1 MLNFKPVYYSNF
13 ILMNPSFNYFI
24 SCIASLLSLQLVAQT
39 GSLHGILK
47 DEQGTP
53 LIYANMGLFNATD
66 SSLAKASNSNETG
79 HFEFKD
85 LQNGS
90 YYLKSTYVGME
101 DYQLGG
107 ISIQNNQTQD
117 LGVLKMN
124 TTPINLKETTISAK
138 RSILEVKP
146 DRLVFNVEGTI
157 NSIGSDAL
165 SLLRKA
171 PSVTVDNNDNI
182 SLLGRSGVLVYLDGK
197 RVPMS
202 GQDLSNYLQNLPAEQ
217 IDRIDIITNPG
228 AKYEAQG
235 NAGIIDIRLKK
246 DSNLGTNGTVN
257 ASYIQGKYPKY
268 SASGTG
274 NYRNKNLNLFGTLGA
289 GQWIGFNIMKFQ
301 SYQNGLYLEEYNES
315 RPDRKNY
322 NYRLGTDYFLTKNQ
336 TIGIL
341 LNGFYNDGK
350 NWGTNEITIGS
361 ANTPELVDS
370 ILIAKTVSKNPRN
383 NQSFNLNYRFDDKK
397 NKSLNIDLDYGFY
410 NNTSKRDQVNT
421 YYNGEDRDKL
431 SELFNYFNTPSEIDI
446 LTLKLD
452 YEHAAFKGKLG
463 YGAKLSRVVTD
474 NTYHVYD
481 GKKEN
486 GTINPF
492 RSNRFNYD
500 ENVYAAYVSY
510 NRMLSKKW
518 TMNMGLRAEQTDA
531 TGDLIALLPELQEP
545 PVILNYLSWFPSAG
559 LNFNLSPQNSLGL
572 NYSRRINRPDYNVLN
587 PFNNQ
592 LSQLSF
598 EKGNP
603 YLSPEIVN
611 NLELNY
617 TLAYRFNFKL
627 GYSLTTDQ
635 ITRLI
640 GPDDVDP
647 RASFINWDNLAT
659 QKIWSFNASLP
670 FQITKSW
677 EAYFNLSGSHLDN
690 QADYGNG
697 AVVDLQ
703 AYTYSIFQQHSF
715 SLPYG
720 LKAEVS
726 GYYSGPGIWG
736 GVFVYESSWN
746 LDAGIQK
753 KFIQDKLNLKLSFSD
768 IFYESGWEGV
778 SVFDGLESYG
788 NGRWDSRRINVNM
801 SYRFGNDKVKSR
813 KRTVGSE
820 DEAGRVG
827 GEGGN

>member
-13 ILMNPSFNYFI
+13 IMMNPSFKCFI
-24 SCIASLLSLQLVAQT
+24 SCIVGLLSLQLVAQT

-101 DYQLGG
+101 DFQLGG

-124 TTPINLKETTISAK
+124 TTPINLKETTVSAK

-421 YYNGEDRDKL
+421 YYNAEDRDKL

-486 GTINPF
+486 ASINPF

-518 TMNMGLRAEQTDA
+518 TMNMGLRTEQTDA

-559 LNFNLSPQNSLGL
+559 LNFNPSPQNSLGL

>member
-1 MLNFKPVYYSNF
+1 M
-13 ILMNPSFNYFI
+13 MNPSFKCFI
-24 SCIASLLSLQLVAQT
+24 SYLVCFLSLQLVAQT
-39 GSLHGILK
+39 GSLRGILK

-101 DYQLGG
+101 DFQLGG
-107 ISIQNNQTQD
+107 ISIQNNQAQD

-124 TTPINLKETTISAK
+124 TTPINLKETTVSAK

-165 SLLRKA
+165 NLLRKA

-753 KFIQDKLNLKLSFSD
+753 KFIQDKLNLKLSLSD